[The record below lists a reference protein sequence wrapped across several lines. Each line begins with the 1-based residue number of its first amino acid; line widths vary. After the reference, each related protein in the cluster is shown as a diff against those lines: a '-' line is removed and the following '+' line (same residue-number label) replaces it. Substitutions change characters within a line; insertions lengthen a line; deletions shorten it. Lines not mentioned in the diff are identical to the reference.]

1 MRVLEL
7 ARLYSSPKEW
17 FKTVE
22 TNTKQVRQ
30 LGKVGA
36 RSGRKLINNQLLF
49 AHLAHKRQRS
59 VPWTA

>member
-22 TNTKQVRQ
+22 TNTMQVRQ

-36 RSGRKLINNQLLF
+36 RSLSKFNQYQINICSP
-49 AHLAHKRQRS
+49 RS
-59 VPWTA
+59 